1 MPEIGL
7 GDVIIYHHPG
17 HSKRRYYGVVIQE
30 GNEHFNELTNPT
42 QWIRV
47 RWMGENLPFRNDTD
61 IVNKTTNLVEKY
73 VVEEPNA
80 F

>member
-1 MPEIGL
+1 MSEIGL
-7 GDVIIYHHPG
+7 GDVIIYYSIG
-17 HSKRRYYGVVIQE
+17 QRYYGVVIQG
-30 GNEHFNELTNPT
+30 GNEHFNELTNPA

-80 F
+80 L

>member
-1 MPEIGL
+1 MSEIGL
-7 GDVIIYHHPG
+7 GDVIIYYSIG
-17 HSKRRYYGVVIQE
+17 QRYYGVVIQG

-73 VVEEPNA
+73 VVEE
-80 F
+80 

>member
-1 MPEIGL
+1 MPDIL
-7 GDVIIYHHPG
+7 VGDVIVYRHPAQDDR
-17 HSKRRYYGVVIQE
+17 KFYGVVVQE
-30 GNEHFNELTNPT
+30 GSEHFNELTNPA

-80 F
+80 L